1 MPPFPHSTG
10 IASHLTAV
18 YAPQPAACCIVEV
31 AQQTTSTGC
40 GARTR
45 AGGLTCGSRLGARAH
60 PPRLPVHGPGV
71 RLVLLAQSDAVKDAG
86 DPRDP
91 ARDRG
96 LASARR
102 PPEARL
108 RADRAVIACT
118 ASELS
123 AGSVACGW
131 AGVGGLGQDRGSCPS
146 VCSAGIDPGSAGR
159 RLLLDCHHRRPG
171 GDHRG
176 RASPAQHAK

>member
-123 AGSVACGW
+123 AGSVACGL

-159 RLLLDCHHRRPG
+159 RL
-171 GDHRG
+171 
-176 RASPAQHAK
+176 